1 MLAFV
6 SIPFVRI
13 GILTDVTAHLRAIA
27 PARSLGKFPH
37 TCKLDFER
45 EHPSPTSHCCAGEA
59 RDNYLDELETIAILA
74 LGLRARCSP
83 TRTAKGCPAS
93 LTACSNGE

>member
-1 MLAFV
+1 MLAFE

-13 GILTDVTAHLRAIA
+13 GILTDVTAHLHAIA

-59 RDNYLDELETIAILA
+59 GDNYRRFSTRVFERD
-74 LGLRARCSP
+74 RSP
-83 TRTAKGCPAS
+83 KRSQRVKM
-93 LTACSNGE
+93 